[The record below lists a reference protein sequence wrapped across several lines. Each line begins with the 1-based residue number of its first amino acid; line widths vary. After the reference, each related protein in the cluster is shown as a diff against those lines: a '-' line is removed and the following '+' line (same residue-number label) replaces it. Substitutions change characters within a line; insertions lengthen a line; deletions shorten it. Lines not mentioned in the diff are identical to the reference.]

1 MVVAF
6 WRFPNGKVFELA
18 LYEAHQSSVARMS
31 TAKSV
36 FGWVVVVVEVSEV
49 NELLILLGCL
59 LPLVVGWFFRFLG
72 VDQSFAIISNSE
84 ISFV

>member
-1 MVVAF
+1 MNLNSFWAVVVAF
-6 WRFPNGKVFELA
+6 WRFPNGKVFGLA

-49 NELLILLGCL
+49 NENVEDILLSG
-59 LPLVVGWFFRFLG
+59 
-72 VDQSFAIISNSE
+72 QSELNKIRMQLK
-84 ISFV
+84 

>member
-6 WRFPNGKVFELA
+6 WRFPNGKVFGLV

-49 NELLILLGCL
+49 NENVEDILLSG
-59 LPLVVGWFFRFLG
+59 
-72 VDQSFAIISNSE
+72 QSELNKIRMQLK
-84 ISFV
+84 